1 MLRKHFIYAY
11 CYTCHS
17 KQGCSVDGD
26 IVIYDWNKWY
36 CEKEWLFTAITRA
49 KDFNRIKF
57 FKYDDD
63 EKDKSKE
70 FVEQYFDNKV
80 SNYIEQDNKAMRDIT
95 GSYVDRSFL
104 MNMMNTHCENCGEAL
119 TVDFENGK
127 VVSNI
132 SCQRVNNDISH
143 VKDNL
148 VGFCVQCNCAFSN
161 KIAM

>member
-36 CEKEWLFTAITRA
+36 CEREWFFTAITRA

-63 EKDKSKE
+63 DKSKE

-80 SNYIEQDNKAMRDIT
+80 LNYKEQDSKANRDI
-95 GSYVDRSFL
+95 SENYVDRSFL
-104 MNMMNTHCENCGEAL
+104 MNLMNTHCENCGEVL

-143 VKDNL
+143 SRDNCI
-148 VGFCVQCNCAFSN
+148 GFCVQCNCAFSN
-161 KIAM
+161 KISL